1 MKPDQFSLL
10 LVDDNEMNRDM
21 LSRRLHKRGYDV
33 TAVSGGREALS
44 LVQREDFDLVLLDIM
59 MPDIDGIEV
68 LKTLRKQHSLVELPV
83 IMVTAKNHNDD
94 VVNALSL
101 GANDYVQKPLQFEVL
116 LARIEI
122 QLSRRGLE
130 AELKHVAIHD
140 GLTGLYNRWYF
151 DQALEE
157 TLHTCDQQQRPLT
170 LLLFDLDGFKQIN
183 DQLGHLKGDDVLR
196 QVGKLF
202 AGHLRQ
208 SDMVFR
214 YGGDEFIML
223 IRASNGQSS
232 RVVKRL
238 KQAFDDWL
246 AAYDLEHLT
255 LGLSM
260 GQVCWEPGMNPDPE
274 FLLRKADA
282 QLYQQKRDKQVNKL
296 QSQLSEKS
304 KQVDVQT
311 SFLNGV
317 DEMIVATD
325 LEGRVVYVNQAFA
338 GWCGLSQNRLMD
350 GVLKLALPAFGP
362 IVEQVQQKQFQAH
375 KLEWPGNGR
384 HTSTILVKPSELKQE
399 RGTPYGYVFFAS
411 DITELETTS
420 ERLLQSQQFLERLN
434 NETQLQPLLQL
445 ILEEAVDLIP
455 NADSGSAQVVEK
467 ATDHFKFVAAVGWP
481 LEVLSGIE
489 IPRAFDIH
497 PDSAQQQPAII
508 ETDLYRQDEQNL
520 GKDLAGQFAELGPP
534 ARSALSLPVY
544 LEGEL
549 VGKFNIDCKTTKDAF
564 TDADIALLNS
574 LVPQIKLSI
583 RRAREHRNLET
594 ANERLLQSQQF
605 LERLNTEMQLQ
616 PLLQLILEE
625 AVDLI
630 PNADSGSAQV
640 VEKATDHF
648 KFVAAV
654 GWPLEVLSG
663 IEIPRAFDVHPDSA
677 PQQPAIIESDLYPQ
691 IRQNLGKDLAGQ
703 FAELGPPPR
712 SVLSLPIY
720 LDGELVGKFY
730 IDCKTTKNAFTD
742 ADVAL
747 LDSLLPQVELSI
759 RRARE
764 RQNLEKTNAYL
775 TRTQH
780 FLERL
785 NNEYRLQPLLQLI
798 LEEAVDL
805 IPNADSGSAKLY
817 DERSGYSHFV
827 AAVNWPME
835 ILSTIKL
842 PIERDKFAIHTPDNL
857 NIVKVNMS
865 RFMREAFDEETVQ
878 KFRSCGP
885 PALSTL
891 SMPIHVDGQ
900 LIGRFN
906 IDNTSREHVFNESD
920 IKLLSSLMPQIELAV
935 RRVKGR
941 QELEEQQ
948 SRLQLAFQLG
958 NELAQLDNV
967 QDMAHHA
974 ADWAAQRYGYDLV
987 GIGLIEDEN
996 ILRVYAYSGS
1006 EDAKNYVG
1014 SSMPLSEP
1022 GLVTKAIR
1030 TQKAVFV
1037 DDVTQVEDYV
1047 SVDGRTRSELVV
1059 PITLRDERIGALN
1072 LESFQKRSFR
1082 QEDQELAYF
1091 LAGQLAI
1098 AIHSL
1103 RREEVHKLSE
1113 KRYRSLFE
1121 LAPDGIMLLDEQ
1133 RRFVNVNPQMCA
1145 LLGYSKEEFLNLEL
1159 AQIIAPEERAVSEE
1173 RIGEVLQGASFE
1185 QPYVRQV
1192 LCKDG
1197 SVLPLEA
1204 KTIPI
1209 LDDQGNPKY
1218 VMVMG
1223 RDVSKAQ
1230 QLEQKLKESEQKHR
1244 HLIEKTQV
1252 GVCIS
1257 QDGRVVF
1264 ANKRLEEITGYSR
1277 EELLK
1282 QHRLDIV
1289 HPDDHELF
1297 KIPLEKR
1304 LGRSKQSHYNFR
1316 LIHKKGHVVHVEVF
1330 GSSTTYQ
1337 GKPAIIG
1344 TLIDMTA
1351 QKRAE
1356 KRAKKFKREL
1366 ESSAIQTI
1374 TMLAKMLEE
1383 RDAHTAGHCQR
1394 LLDYSIMLGKKFKLS
1409 KPRIESLKYAALLH
1423 DVGKIGV
1430 PESILN
1436 KKDRLTSS
1444 EWEVVKGH
1452 VRMSVELIQGI
1463 GPLKHTSRIIA
1474 QHHEKW
1480 NGSGYPSG
1488 LKGED
1493 ILLEARILAV
1503 VDAFDA
1509 MTNDRPYRKAMPQ
1522 DKACRILKEGAG
1534 FQWDPVVVDIF
1545 LKFLQDA

>member
-21 LSRRLHKRGYDV
+21 LSRRLRKRGYDV

-157 TLHTCDQQQRPLT
+157 ALHTCDQQQQPLT

-196 QVGKLF
+196 QVGKVF
-202 AGHLRQ
+202 ANHLRQ

-238 KQAFDDWL
+238 KQAFDDWM

-260 GQVCWEPGMNPDPE
+260 GQVCWEPGMNPDAE

-296 QSQLSEKS
+296 QNQLSEKS

-338 GWCGLSQNRLMD
+338 GGCGLSKDRLMD
-350 GVLKLALPAFGP
+350 GDLTLALPAFGP
-362 IVEQVQQKQFQAH
+362 VLEQARQKQFQAH
-375 KLEWPGNGR
+375 KLAWSGNGR
-384 HTSTILVKPSELKQE
+384 RASTILVKPSELKQE

-434 NETQLQPLLQL
+434 TETQLQPLLQL

-455 NADSGSAQVVEK
+455 NADSGSAKVLDK

-489 IPRAFDIH
+489 LPLEFDIH
-497 PDSAQQQPAII
+497 PNHAPRQPAII
-508 ETDLYRQDEQNL
+508 E
-520 GKDLAGQFAELGPP
+520 AG
-534 ARSALSLPVY
+534 
-544 LEGEL
+544 
-549 VGKFNIDCKTTKDAF
+549 
-564 TDADIALLNS
+564 
-574 LVPQIKLSI
+574 
-583 RRAREHRNLET
+583 
-594 ANERLLQSQQF
+594 
-605 LERLNTEMQLQ
+605 
-616 PLLQLILEE
+616 
-625 AVDLI
+625 
-630 PNADSGSAQV
+630 
-640 VEKATDHF
+640 
-648 KFVAAV
+648 
-654 GWPLEVLSG
+654 
-663 IEIPRAFDVHPDSA
+663 
-677 PQQPAIIESDLYPQ
+677 LYPQ
-691 IRQNLGKDLAGQ
+691 IQEDLGTDFAEQ
-703 FAELGPPPR
+703 FAELGPPPQ
-712 SVLSLPIY
+712 SVLSMPIY

-730 IDCKTTKNAFTD
+730 IDCKTTRDAFND
-742 ADVAL
+742 ADIAL
-747 LDSLLPQVELSI
+747 LDSLLPQIELSI

-764 RQNLEKTNAYL
+764 RQDLEKTNAHL
-775 TRTQH
+775 TRTQQ

-785 NNEYRLQPLLQLI
+785 NNEYQLQPLLQLI
-798 LEEAVDL
+798 LEEAVSL

-842 PIERDKFAIHTPDNL
+842 PIEQDKFAIHTPDNL

-865 RFMREAFDEETVQ
+865 RFMRKAFDEETVR
-878 KFRSCGP
+878 KLRSCGP

-891 SMPIHVDGQ
+891 SMPIQVDGK

-906 IDNTSREHVFNESD
+906 IDNTSREGAFSDSD
-920 IKLLSSLMPQIELAV
+920 IELLSLVMPQIELAV

-941 QELEEQQ
+941 HELEEQQ

-958 NELAQLDNV
+958 NELAELNSV
-967 QDMAHHA
+967 HDMAHHA

-996 ILRVYAYSGS
+996 VLRVYAYSGS
-1006 EDAKNYVG
+1006 EDAQNYIG
-1014 SSMPLSEP
+1014 SSMPLDKP

-1047 SVDGRTRSELVV
+1047 SVDARTRSELVV

-1072 LESFQKRSFR
+1072 LESFRKRAFS

-1091 LAGQLAI
+1091 LSGQLAI
-1098 AIHSL
+1098 AISNL
-1103 RREEVHKLSE
+1103 KREKALKLSE
-1113 KRYRSLFE
+1113 QRYRSLFE

-1133 RRFVNVNPQMCA
+1133 RRFVNANPQMCA
-1145 LLGYSKEEFLNLEL
+1145 LLGYSKEEFLNLKL
-1159 AQIIAPEERAVSEE
+1159 AQIIAPDERAMSEE
-1173 RIGEVLQGASFE
+1173 RIQEVLQGASFE
-1185 QPYVRQV
+1185 QPYVRQM
-1192 LCKDG
+1192 LHKDG
-1197 SVLPLEA
+1197 TLIPLEA

-1209 LDDQGNPKY
+1209 LDEQGSAKH
-1218 VMVMG
+1218 VLVMG

-1230 QLEQKLKESEQKHR
+1230 QLEQKLKESEQKYR

-1257 QDGRVVF
+1257 QDDRVVF

-1297 KIPLEKR
+1297 KVPFEKR
-1304 LGRSKQSHYNFR
+1304 LGPSKQAHYNFR

-1330 GSSTTYQ
+1330 GSLTTYQ

-1344 TLIDMTA
+1344 TLIDMAA

-1356 KRAKKFKREL
+1356 KRAKKFKQEL

-1374 TMLAKMLEE
+1374 TMLAKTLEE

-1394 LLDYSIMLGKKFKLS
+1394 LLDYSMMLGKKFKLS

-1423 DVGKIGV
+1423 DVGKIGI
-1430 PESILN
+1430 PERILN

-1444 EWEVVKGH
+1444 EWEMVKDH
-1452 VRMSVELIQGI
+1452 VRMSVELVQGI
-1463 GPLKHTSRIIA
+1463 GPLRHTSRIIA

-1493 ILLEARILAV
+1493 ILLEARILSV
-1503 VDAFDA
+1503 VDAYDA
-1509 MTNDRPYRKAMPQ
+1509 MTNDRPYREAMPQ
-1522 DKACRILKEGAG
+1522 AKACRILKEGAG

-1545 LKFLQDA
+1545 LELLQDA